1 MITVTV
7 HEPPS
12 PPADRLDR
20 ADRLAFVKDGYNWL
34 AAAWPPLWM
43 LAQRLWIALL
53 AYVVVAA
60 ALSLGLSALGLPAT
74 VTALVFLG
82 LHLLIGLEADTI
94 MRWNLDRSGWQVVGT
109 VVGRNLAECERRFF
123 DDWLPQ
129 QPIIRVHGLG
139 GADGRRTQA
148 DQARDEQRGGR
159 AVAISSGASSV
170 VATIARPAA
179 GWRRFIGG
187 WSATPEITKDL
198 GKMPAE
204 RG

>member
-12 PPADRLDR
+12 PPSDRLDR
-20 ADRLAFVKDGYNWL
+20 ADRLEFVKDGYNWV

-43 LAQRLWIALL
+43 LGQKLWWALAAYLAIAV
-53 AYVVVAA
+53 AFTVVLA
-60 ALSLGLSALGLPAT
+60 ALGVSPAMI
-74 VTALVFLG
+74 AMLFLG

-94 MRWNLDRSGWQVVGT
+94 VRWNLDRTGWQVVGT

-129 QPIIRVHGLG
+129 QPIIRVAALRTGSASGSSVGSSL
-139 GADGRRTQA
+139 ATQSATLRDDGRKSPSSS
-148 DQARDEQRGGR
+148 DQN
-159 AVAISSGASSV
+159 
-170 VATIARPAA
+170 AT
-179 GWRRFIGG
+179 GWRRAFGG
-187 WSATPEITKDL
+187 WSSPDL
-198 GKMPAE
+198 SKLPTE

>member
-109 VVGRNLAECERRFF
+109 VVAS
-123 DDWLPQ
+123 
-129 QPIIRVHGLG
+129 H
-139 GADGRRTQA
+139 RRTGVHIRQ
-148 DQARDEQRGGR
+148 DYVRPQCPPP
-159 AVAISSGASSV
+159 AIRNGQGSNA
-170 VATIARPAA
+170 
-179 GWRRFIGG
+179 
-187 WSATPEITKDL
+187 
-198 GKMPAE
+198 
-204 RG
+204 

>member
-20 ADRLAFVKDGYNWL
+20 AERLEFVKDGYNWV

-43 LAQRLWIALL
+43 LGQKLWWAFGAYLAIAATFSFVL
-53 AYVVVAA
+53 A
-60 ALSLGLSALGLPAT
+60 ALGVSPALIAML
-74 VTALVFLG
+74 FLG
-82 LHLLIGLEADTI
+82 LHLLIGLEADSI
-94 MRWNLDRSGWQVVGT
+94 VRWNLDRTGWQVVGT

-129 QPIIRVHGLG
+129 QPIIRVAAL
-139 GADGRRTQA
+139 RTGSTTSQRDDWRKA
-148 DQARDEQRGGR
+148 SASDQG
-159 AVAISSGASSV
+159 
-170 VATIARPAA
+170 PA
-179 GWRRFIGG
+179 GWRRAFGG
-187 WSATPEITKDL
+187 WSSPDL
-198 GKMPAE
+198 AKLPTE